1 MKSKKKMGLPMDQIS
16 NPENKN
22 MYLVRAQYSTDRN
35 RRQIYENQ
43 IKYRKLEPSS
53 FGPGG

>member
-1 MKSKKKMGLPMDQIS
+1 MDQIS

-22 MYLVRAQYSTDRN
+22 MYLVRAQYSTNGN

-43 IKYRKLEPSS
+43 IKYRKLESS
-53 FGPGG
+53 KFGAKS